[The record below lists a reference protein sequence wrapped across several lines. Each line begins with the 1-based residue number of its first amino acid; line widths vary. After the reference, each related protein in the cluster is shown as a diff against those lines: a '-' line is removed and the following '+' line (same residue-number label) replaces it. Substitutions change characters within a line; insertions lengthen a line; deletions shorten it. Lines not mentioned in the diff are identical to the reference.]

1 MTSSTFKSYALLS
14 SLLCAG
20 FTFANAENEATPAP
34 APAPAPV
41 EQQTA
46 KAPVNAWPCQPEAVK
61 LPQGFDPNR
70 IYLGA
75 RPSLLPDGSK
85 FLFEWCDAIWL
96 APTQGG
102 TAKVLQHTTGRDTW
116 PVVSNDGKRFCFQS
130 NRSGGWHVFV
140 ADIKEGAEARQIGFN
155 SEGERPY
162 AWSNDDSELL
172 CFVLRDDEGSVFD
185 MGRLA
190 WLPVNERATERRVFD
205 APGSAPSVSP
215 DGRYILF
222 TQEGEDLYRKG
233 TTGENVACIW
243 CYDTLT
249 KTFTQVV
256 KHETESRSPIWHP
269 NGKGFYYVGGQDGTL
284 NVWYHA
290 FPEAEERQITFF
302 RGDSVIHPSLSKDG
316 KTMIFRQGFD
326 FWTINPEEGGN
337 PSRVVL
343 TPEDTGL
350 VREKT
355 RRRAFDLLW
364 NNDIPGGLSATNG
377 GLELAFTT
385 GGDLYVMDTIL
396 REPRLVYGSSR
407 THERDCLFSKD
418 GSRLYFLS
426 DRGDSIALL
435 LAEKARPE
443 LFWWENSEFNIRAVA
458 EGPARRSL
466 LSLSPDGTK
475 LAWVEAGSTLVI
487 ADTEGREL
495 RRLPPQ
501 KSVNSYDWSPDGRWM
516 VAALEDDYANNDIWL
531 ISLEEAADAK
541 FYNVSRSFT
550 WDGVPSW
557 SPDGK
562 LIVWNGQRVGTGS
575 TLFYVWL
582 NRNDEESLKSE
593 AYRKAIEHMGLRLQ
607 DRPEATAA
615 FLGSTAVA
623 APDPHSPN
631 ADAEALNRTE
641 PDNRIIVDLEG
652 LHERV
657 HAEPVP
663 ALGTPFFAPD
673 SRRVLFPATIN
684 GRPGTYDIIIPNRMT
699 PNFVRDRWGY
709 PIGWFGRDKNPLRAD
724 KLIMLTSDYK
734 IGTLDETYPFK
745 VYQEMNLQDYH
756 ELGFLMAWGILRDNY
771 YDANFHGADWDAIRE
786 KYHAAARF
794 APSRTV
800 YERIFHALNGELN
813 SSHLGFYATATS
825 NKEWSTDKA
834 FHSWEPVTSH
844 LGLIFDQDY
853 AGEQGWLV
861 KSIIPGGPADSGQI
875 GIRPGDLLIAID
887 GRPIRNGMDPT
898 LLLNG
903 PKPGKFILEVRSGE
917 TVRKVYLEAITY
929 SAARELVQKA
939 MYDGRRNYVHR
950 RSGGA
955 FGYINIAQMNSD
967 EYNRFEREIFAEGFD
982 KDGMVIDV
990 RDNVGGF
997 TADKVLNILGVQR
1010 HSWSVARYGKPA
1022 YLAGYWGRPVF
1033 DKPIVVLCNQN
1044 TVSNGEI
1051 FSHAI
1056 KQLGRGKLVGVQ
1068 TNGGVIATRDGP
1080 LLDLGNLRQA
1090 HYGWYTLDGTD
1101 MELHG
1106 AMPDVVVYNTPADTA
1121 AGRDPQLDAAIDTLM
1136 EEVEKAQ
1143 QNAKP
1148 FVPNT
1153 FRWNHRL

>member
-1 MTSSTFKSYALLS
+1 MISSALKPHILLS
-14 SLLCAG
+14 SLLCSTLAVA
-20 FTFANAENEATPAP
+20 TTATEPAATVQQQHNVALAE
-34 APAPAPV
+34 
-41 EQQTA
+41 
-46 KAPVNAWPCQPEAVK
+46 AWPCQPEPLK

-70 IYLGA
+70 IYFGA

-85 FLFEWCDAIWL
+85 FLFEWCDAIWI
-96 APTQGG
+96 APTAGG
-102 TAKVLQHTTGRDTW
+102 TAKILQHTTGRDTW
-116 PVVSNDGKRFCFQS
+116 PIVSNDGKRFCFQS

-140 ADIKEGAEARQIGFN
+140 ADISEGAEARQIGFN
-155 SEGERPY
+155 SEAERPY
-162 AWSNDDSELL
+162 AWSADDKELL
-172 CFVLRDDEGSVFD
+172 CYVVRDDEGSVFD
-185 MGRLA
+185 IGRLA
-190 WLPVNERATERRVFD
+190 WLPADQRAAERRIFD
-205 APGSAPSVSP
+205 APGYEPSPSP

-233 TTGENVACIW
+233 TTGENVSRIW
-243 CYDTLT
+243 CYDTQT
-249 KTFTQVV
+249 KTFNLIV
-256 KHETESRSPIWHP
+256 KHETESRTPLWAP
-269 NGKGFYYVGGQDGTL
+269 DGKGFYYVGGQDGTQ
-284 NVWYHA
+284 NIWYHT

-316 KTMIFRQGFD
+316 KTMVFRQGID
-326 FWTINPEEGGN
+326 FWSINPEEGGV
-337 PSRVVL
+337 PKRIIL

-355 RRRAFDLLW
+355 RRRYYDSLW
-364 NNDIPGGLSATNG
+364 NNDFPGSLTATNA
-377 GLELAFTT
+377 GLEFAFTT
-385 GGDLYVMDTIL
+385 GGDLYVMDTVL
-396 REPRLVYGSSR
+396 REPRLVYGSAR
-407 THERDCLFSKD
+407 THERDCVFSKD

-435 LAEKARPE
+435 MAEKARPE
-443 LFWWENSEFNIRAVA
+443 HFWWENSEFRIRALA
-458 EGPARRSL
+458 EGPERRSL
-466 LSLSPDGTK
+466 LSISPEGTQ

-487 ADTEGREL
+487 ADIEGNIKRKF
-495 RRLPPQ
+495 PPQ
-501 KSVNSYDWSPDGRWM
+501 KSVNSYDWSPDGRWI

-531 ISLEEAADAK
+531 LPLDESEGAER
-541 FYNVSRSFT
+541 YNVSRSFT

-562 LIVWNGQRVGTGS
+562 LIIWNGQRVGSGT

-582 NRNDEESLKSE
+582 NRNDEESLKAE
-593 AYRKAIEHMGLRLQ
+593 TYRKAIEHMGIRQQ
-607 DRPEATAA
+607 DRPETSAA
-615 FLGSTAVA
+615 MLGSTAVA

-631 ADAEALNRTE
+631 ADATMLAERQAQETRVLVE
-641 PDNRIIVDLEG
+641 LDG

-657 HAEPVP
+657 HAEPIA

-673 SRRVLFPATIN
+673 SRRILFPATIN
-684 GRPGTYDIIIPNRMT
+684 NRPGTYEVTLPNNMT
-699 PNFVRDRWGY
+699 PRFLRDRWGY
-709 PIGWFGRDKNPLRAD
+709 PVGWFGRDKDPLRAD
-724 KLIMLTSDYK
+724 KLVMVTSDYR

-745 VYQEMNLQDYH
+745 VYQELNLQDYQ
-756 ELGFLMAWGILRDNY
+756 ELGFMMAWGILRDNY
-771 YDANFHGADWDAIRE
+771 YDANFHGANWDAIRE
-786 KYHAAARF
+786 KYRAPARF

-800 YERIFHALNGELN
+800 YERVFNSLNGELN
-813 SSHLGFYATATS
+813 SSHLGFYGNES
-825 NKEWSTDKA
+825 SRKEWATDRTI
-834 FHSWEPVTSH
+834 HSWEPVTSH

-853 AGEQGWLV
+853 GGEQGWLV
-861 KSIIPGGPADSGQI
+861 KSVIPGGPADSEQI
-875 GIRPGDLLIAID
+875 GIRPGDLLVSID
-887 GRPIRNGMDPT
+887 GKPIRNGIDPT
-898 LLLNG
+898 VLLNG

-917 TVRKVYLEAITY
+917 TLRKVFLEAITY
-929 SAARELVQKA
+929 PEARDLVQKA
-939 MYDGRRNYVHR
+939 MYASRRNYVHR

-955 FGYINIAQMNSD
+955 FGYINIAQMNND

-990 RDNVGGF
+990 RDNIGGF

-1068 TNGGVIATRDGP
+1068 TNGGVIAPRDGP

-1106 AMPDVVVYNTPADTA
+1106 AIPDVVVFNTPADTV
-1121 AGRDPQLDAAIDTLM
+1121 AGRDPQLDAAIDTLS
-1136 EEVEKAQ
+1136 EEVTKAQ
-1143 QNAKP
+1143 QNTKP

>member
-1 MTSSTFKSYALLS
+1 MTSHTFKSNLLLGT
-14 SLLCAG
+14 LLCGSMA
-20 FTFANAENEATPAP
+20 FATVPTVS
-34 APAPAPV
+34 PV
-41 EQQTA
+41 AIPTA
-46 KAPVNAWPCQPEAVK
+46 QPKVQPVVSEWACQPEAVK

-85 FLFEWCDAIWL
+85 FLFEWCDAIWI
-96 APTQGG
+96 ASTQGG

-116 PVVSNDGKRFCFQS
+116 PTVSNDGKRFCFQS
-130 NRSGGWHVFV
+130 NRGGGWHVFV
-140 ADIKEGAEARQIGFN
+140 ADIKEGADARQIGFN

-162 AWSNDDSELL
+162 VWSPDDKELL
-172 CFVLRDDEGSVFD
+172 CFVVRDDEGSPFD
-185 MGRLA
+185 IGRFA
-190 WLPVNERATERRVFD
+190 WLPVDKRGAERRVFD
-205 APGSAPSVSP
+205 APGSDPSVSP
-215 DGRYILF
+215 DGRFILF

-233 TTGENVACIW
+233 TTGENVSRIW
-243 CYDTLT
+243 CYDTEA
-249 KTFTQVV
+249 KSFTLIV
-256 KHETESRSPIWHP
+256 KHETESRSPLWAP
-269 NGKGFYYVGGQDGTL
+269 DGKGFYYVGGQDGTL
-284 NVWYHA
+284 NVWYHE
-290 FPEAEERQITFF
+290 FPGANERQITYF

-316 KTMIFRQGFD
+316 KMMIFRQGFD
-326 FWTINPEEGGN
+326 FWTLNPEEGGS
-337 PSRVVL
+337 PTRITL

-355 RRRAFDLLW
+355 RRRTYSTIW
-364 NNDIPGGLSATNG
+364 NNDIPGGLTATSG
-377 GLELAFTT
+377 GLEFAFTT
-385 GGDLYVMDTIL
+385 GGDLYVMDTVL

-407 THERDCLFSKD
+407 THERDCVFSKD

-443 LFWWENSEFNIRAVA
+443 HFWWENAEFKIRALA
-458 EGPARRSL
+458 EGPARRSM
-466 LSLSPDGTK
+466 LSISPDGRK

-487 ADTEGREL
+487 ADTDGNVL
-495 RRLPPQ
+495 RRLPTQ
-501 KSVNSYDWSPDGRWM
+501 KSVNAYDWSPDARWM
-516 VAALEDDYANNDIWL
+516 VTAQEDDYANNDVWL
-531 ISLEEAADAK
+531 IPLEDDINEK
-541 FYNVSRSFT
+541 PYNVSRSFT

-582 NRNDEESLKSE
+582 NRNDEESLKAES
-593 AYRKAIEHMGLRLQ
+593 YRKAIEHMGLRLE
-607 DRPEATAA
+607 DRPEASAVMLGKTTEASAAPTETAA
-615 FLGSTAVA
+615 T
-623 APDPHSPN
+623 PQTE
-631 ADAEALNRTE
+631 EAKQIVT
-641 PDNRIIVDLEG
+641 VDLEG

-657 HAEPVP
+657 RAVSIP
-663 ALGTPFFAPD
+663 ALGAPFFAPD
-673 SRRVLFPATIN
+673 SRRILFPATIN
-684 GRPGTYDIIIPNRMT
+684 GRPGTYDIVVPNRLT

-709 PIGWFGRDKNPLRAD
+709 AVGWFGRNAAHPD
-724 KLIMLTSDYK
+724 KLIMLTSDHQ
-734 IGTLDETYPFK
+734 IGTLDETYPFC
-745 VYQEMNLQDYH
+745 VYQELNLQDYH
-756 ELGFLMAWGILRDNY
+756 ELGFLMAWGLLRDNY

-794 APSRTV
+794 APSRSV

-813 SSHLGFYATATS
+813 SSHLGFYATSES
-825 NKEWSTDKA
+825 NKAWTSDKS
-834 FHSWEPVTSH
+834 FHAWEPVTSH
-844 LGLIFDQDY
+844 LGLIFDQNY

-861 KSIIPGGPADSGQI
+861 KSVIPGGPADAQQI
-875 GIRPGDLLIAID
+875 GIRPGDLVLSID
-887 GRPIRNGMDPT
+887 GRPIQNGIDPT

-903 PKPGKFILEVRSGE
+903 PKPGKFIIEVQSGE

-929 SAARELVQKA
+929 AAARALVQKA
-939 MYDGRRNYVHR
+939 MYDSRRDYVHR

-955 FGYINIAQMNSD
+955 FGYINIAQMNND

-1010 HSWSVARYGKPA
+1010 HSWSVARYGQPA

-1056 KQLGRGKLVGVQ
+1056 KQLGRGKLVGIQ

-1106 AMPDVVVYNTPADTA
+1106 AIPDVIVAITPADTA
-1121 AGRDPQLDAAIDTLM
+1121 AGRDPQLDAAIDTLS

-1143 QNAKP
+1143 QNTKP
-1148 FVPNT
+1148 FKPNT